1 MDSPAAAQRLGER
14 EHLPPGR
21 VLAWHLSLL
30 CPRAMSVSSTWG
42 QLDGPNSG
50 KEPELAGGRAGMA
63 AAPSQRL
70 SPATLW
76 LLAPSSSSDEP
87 QAHPSAKPGSA
98 WAAQLWT

>member
-1 MDSPAAAQRLGER
+1 MDSLLAQRLGER

-30 CPRAMSVSSTWG
+30 CPCAVSVSSSSG
-42 QLDGPNSG
+42 QLDGPDRG
-50 KEPELAGGRAGMA
+50 KEPELGGGRAGMA
-63 AAPSQRL
+63 AAPSLRL

-87 QAHPSAKPGSA
+87 
-98 WAAQLWT
+98 